1 MKATAWIGSAIL
13 FLAVGT
19 AAPAFARPQDDK
31 PKQDEAKPAEHHE
44 EAKPDEKA
52 KPEEKAKPKP
62 EEHAAPAHPQAHEM
76 APHGS
81 GRIPDDKFKAHFGV
95 QHRFRVGHIETF
107 EGHPRFQYGGYYFN
121 LVDPWP
127 ARWAYSDLVYVDF
140 IDGNYYLIDP
150 VYPGVRL
157 AIVVAP

>member
-1 MKATAWIGSAIL
+1 MKATAWIGAAIL

-62 EEHAAPAHPQAHEM
+62 EEHAAPARAQGHEM
-76 APHGS
+76 AAHGRRPNS
-81 GRIPDDKFKAHFGV
+81 GRQV
-95 QHRFRVGHIETF
+95 QGAFRRAAPVPRRPHRNI
-107 EGHPRFQYGGYYFN
+107 
-121 LVDPWP
+121 
-127 ARWAYSDLVYVDF
+127 
-140 IDGNYYLIDP
+140 
-150 VYPGVRL
+150 
-157 AIVVAP
+157 